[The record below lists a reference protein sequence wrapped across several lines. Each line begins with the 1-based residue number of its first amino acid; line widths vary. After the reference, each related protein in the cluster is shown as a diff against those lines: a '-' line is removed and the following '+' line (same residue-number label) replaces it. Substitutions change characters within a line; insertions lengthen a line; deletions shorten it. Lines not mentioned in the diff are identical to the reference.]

1 MKHPFINIHAPCST
15 HDAMV
20 NIPGYHMSVNPHTIQ
35 SIWDAIADVYLRMT
49 EYPSE
54 DQTQI
59 GVSEYEYP
67 LWVWCHKA
75 RYPKPGFFGGKY
87 PFVTCYDGPDN
98 GAPHDDDMGLY
109 GAD

>member
-1 MKHPFINIHAPCST
+1 MKNSFTNIHAQCSP
-15 HDAMV
+15 HDSMIV
-20 NIPGYHMSVNPHTIQ
+20 ISGYDLPVNPNTVQ
-35 SIWDAIADVYLRMT
+35 VVWDMIAGVYLQMT
-49 EYPSE
+49 EYPGH
-54 DQTQI
+54 QIQQI

-75 RYPKPGFFGGKY
+75 RYLKPGFFGGKY

-98 GAPHDDDMGLY
+98 GAPHDDAMMLH